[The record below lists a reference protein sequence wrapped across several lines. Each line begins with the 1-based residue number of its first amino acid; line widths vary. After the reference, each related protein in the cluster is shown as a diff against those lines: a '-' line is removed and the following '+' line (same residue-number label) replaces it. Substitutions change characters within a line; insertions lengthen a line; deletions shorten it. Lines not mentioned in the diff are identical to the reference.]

1 MGGGRGINGVGVV
14 ILIIR
19 VRGRR
24 ISWGWKRWRCGRRGV
39 WVSGREG
46 FVAGIV
52 VAGGVRVSGCAGIIL
67 MSVIIII
74 ARRGDIGGGGGWWVA
89 FGMEGID

>member
-1 MGGGRGINGVGVV
+1 MEGGRGINGVGVV

-24 ISWGWKRWRCGRRGV
+24 ISWGWKRWRCGRKGV
-39 WVSGREG
+39 WVGGREG

-52 VAGGVRVSGCAGIIL
+52 VAGGVRVSGCARIIII
-67 MSVIIII
+67 SVIIII
-74 ARRGDIGGGGGWWVA
+74 ARRGVSASGGGGRWWVS
-89 FGMEGID
+89 FGVD